1 MNGLHG
7 IIFSYEQEPGLRE
20 LAERRMPASIPFGG
34 RYRVVDFMLSN
45 LHAAGITDVGVVLHG
60 NYQSLLDHI
69 GNGKT
74 WDMARK
80 YGGLRILP
88 PFADTRAYRSG
99 EFRGKME
106 ALAGVRSY
114 LQGIRQDYVVLSD
127 SDLIINLPL
136 ADVFAAHLESGAD
149 ITAVCT
155 ANGGFVDNATYL
167 TLESDGAIGQVWC
180 APTAPRGHR
189 SLEIYIL
196 SKQLLLTLVDECS
209 AQDKY
214 SFRRDV
220 LAGMTGRLK
229 LQSYVWDGYAAQ
241 LRSVQEYYDRSME
254 LLQGSIRAE
263 LFAAARPILAKE
275 DDEAVREEF
284 YKSVR
289 TVITVHNIEYQ
300 GRYGRETVE
309 DLFGLDVG
317 WFTGGT
323 LAFDGD
329 VNLLKG
335 AIVTADAVT
344 AVSPTYAQE
353 LKYAYFAHGLESVM
367 QMVEGKLHG
376 VLNGID
382 MERYDPA
389 SDPNLTAN
397 YSLRRMAGKAKDKA
411 ALQRM
416 MGLAER
422 KDTPVVAMVSRLVS
436 HKGLDLVCETLDYFM
451 EKDMQLVVLG
461 KGDGKYESF
470 FSWAQAKYPGRVAV
484 HLGYSESLAMQIY
497 AGADLFLM
505 PSKSEPC
512 GLSQM
517 IAMRYG
523 AVPIVRET
531 GGLKDTVHAYEAWNG
546 AGNGFSFT
554 NYNAGDMCYV
564 IGEAVDL
571 YHQKPE
577 AYKALRKRG
586 MAEDFSWARSAKK
599 YREIYDSICK

>member
-1 MNGLHG
+1 MNILYVTSEAVPFCKTGGLADVAGSLPQSLAANGDRVSVVLPLYQCVADAWRDRLHFERYTYVRLAWRSLYCG
-7 IIFSYEQEPGLRE
+7 LFSYEWQ
-20 LAERRMPASIPFGG
+20 
-34 RYRVVDFMLSN
+34 
-45 LHAAGITDVGVVLHG
+45 GV
-60 NYQSLLDHI
+60 
-69 GNGKT
+69 T
-74 WDMARK
+74 W
-80 YGGLRILP
+80 Y
-88 PFADTRAYRSG
+88 
-99 EFRGKME
+99 
-106 ALAGVRSY
+106 
-114 LQGIRQDYVVLSD
+114 
-127 SDLIINLPL
+127 
-136 ADVFAAHLESGAD
+136 
-149 ITAVCT
+149 
-155 ANGGFVDNATYL
+155 FVDNEQYFKRPEL
-167 TLESDGAIGQVWC
+167 YGYYDDGERFAFFCRAVTELLPLLPEKPDVVHCNDWQ
-180 APTAPRGHR
+180 TALVP
-189 SLEIYIL
+189 IYI
-196 SKQLLLTLVDECS
+196 
-209 AQDKY
+209 
-214 SFRRDV
+214 R
-220 LAGMTGRLK
+220 
-229 LQSYVWDGYAAQ
+229 
-241 LRSVQEYYDRSME
+241 
-254 LLQGSIRAE
+254 
-263 LFAAARPILAKE
+263 
-275 DDEAVREEF
+275 DEAVREEF

-309 DLFGLDVG
+309 DLFGLDAG

-335 AIVTADAVT
+335 AIITADAVT

-353 LKYAYFAHGLESVM
+353 LQYAYFAHGLESVM

-389 SDPNLTAN
+389 SDINLTAN
-397 YSLRRMAGKAKDKA
+397 YSLRRMTGKAKDKA

-523 AVPIVRET
+523 AVPIVRRT
-531 GGLKDTVHAYEAWNG
+531 GGLADSVHSCQVGQEDGTGYLFEG
-546 AGNGFSFT
+546 
-554 NYNAGDMCYV
+554 YNTGDMLSV
-564 IGEAVDL
+564 IGQATGLYRGDRAGFAAV
-571 YHQKPE
+571 Q
-577 AYKALRKRG
+577 RRG
-586 MAEDFSWARSAKK
+586 MTADFSWTRSA
-599 YREIYDSICK
+599 RIYHDIYSKL

>member
-1 MNGLHG
+1 MNILYVTSEAVPFCKTGGLADVAGSLPQSLAANGDRVSVILPLYQSVADAWRDRLHFERYTYVRLAWRSLYCG
-7 IIFSYEQEPGLRE
+7 LFSYERQ
-20 LAERRMPASIPFGG
+20 
-34 RYRVVDFMLSN
+34 
-45 LHAAGITDVGVVLHG
+45 GV
-60 NYQSLLDHI
+60 
-69 GNGKT
+69 T
-74 WDMARK
+74 W
-80 YGGLRILP
+80 Y
-88 PFADTRAYRSG
+88 
-99 EFRGKME
+99 
-106 ALAGVRSY
+106 
-114 LQGIRQDYVVLSD
+114 
-127 SDLIINLPL
+127 
-136 ADVFAAHLESGAD
+136 
-149 ITAVCT
+149 
-155 ANGGFVDNATYL
+155 FVDNEQYFKRPEL
-167 TLESDGAIGQVWC
+167 YGYYDDGERFAFFCRAVTELLPLLPEKPDVVHCNDWQ
-180 APTAPRGHR
+180 TALVP
-189 SLEIYIL
+189 IYIH
-196 SKQLLLTLVDECS
+196 
-209 AQDKY
+209 
-214 SFRRDV
+214 
-220 LAGMTGRLK
+220 
-229 LQSYVWDGYAAQ
+229 
-241 LRSVQEYYDRSME
+241 
-254 LLQGSIRAE
+254 
-263 LFAAARPILAKE
+263 
-275 DDEAVREEF
+275 DEAVREEF

-309 DLFGLDVG
+309 DLFGLDAG

-397 YSLRRMAGKAKDKA
+397 YSLRHMAGKAKDKA

-523 AVPIVRET
+523 AVPIVRST
-531 GGLKDTVHAYEAWNG
+531 GGLADTVKSCQVGQSDGTGYLFGDYDAG
-546 AGNGFSFT
+546 AMLS
-554 NYNAGDMCYV
+554 V
-564 IGEAVDL
+564 IGQATGL
-571 YHQKPE
+571 YRGDRAGFDTVRQ
-577 AYKALRKRG
+577 RG
-586 MAEDFSWARSAKK
+586 MTEDFSWTRSADS
-599 YREIYDSICK
+599 YRHIYENL

>member
-1 MNGLHG
+1 MNILYVTSEAVPFCKTGGLADVAGSLPQSLAANGDRVSVILPLYQSVADAWRDRLHFERYTYVRLAWRSLYCG
-7 IIFSYEQEPGLRE
+7 LFSYEWQ
-20 LAERRMPASIPFGG
+20 
-34 RYRVVDFMLSN
+34 
-45 LHAAGITDVGVVLHG
+45 GV
-60 NYQSLLDHI
+60 
-69 GNGKT
+69 T
-74 WDMARK
+74 W
-80 YGGLRILP
+80 Y
-88 PFADTRAYRSG
+88 
-99 EFRGKME
+99 
-106 ALAGVRSY
+106 
-114 LQGIRQDYVVLSD
+114 
-127 SDLIINLPL
+127 
-136 ADVFAAHLESGAD
+136 
-149 ITAVCT
+149 
-155 ANGGFVDNATYL
+155 FVDNEQYFKRPEL
-167 TLESDGAIGQVWC
+167 YGYYDDGERFAFFCRAVTELLPLLPEKPDVVHCNDWQ
-180 APTAPRGHR
+180 TALVP
-189 SLEIYIL
+189 IYIH
-196 SKQLLLTLVDECS
+196 
-209 AQDKY
+209 
-214 SFRRDV
+214 
-220 LAGMTGRLK
+220 
-229 LQSYVWDGYAAQ
+229 
-241 LRSVQEYYDRSME
+241 
-254 LLQGSIRAE
+254 
-263 LFAAARPILAKE
+263 
-275 DDEAVREEF
+275 DEAVREEF

-309 DLFGLDVG
+309 DLFGLDAG

-451 EKDMQLVVLG
+451 EKDMQLVMLG

-523 AVPIVRET
+523 AVPIVRRT
-531 GGLKDTVHAYEAWNG
+531 GGLADTVKSCQVGQEDGTGYLFESYDAG
-546 AGNGFSFT
+546 AML
-554 NYNAGDMCYV
+554 DV
-564 IGEAVDL
+564 IGQATGL
-571 YHQKPE
+571 YRGDR
-577 AYKALRKRG
+577 AGFDTVRRRG
-586 MAEDFSWARSAKK
+586 MTADFSWARSAGD
-599 YREIYDSICK
+599 YRRIYENLLG

>member
-1 MNGLHG
+1 MNILYVTSEAVPFCKTGGLADVAGSLPQSLAANGDRVSVILPLYQSVADAWRDRLHFERYTYVRLAWRSLYCG
-7 IIFSYEQEPGLRE
+7 LFSYERQ
-20 LAERRMPASIPFGG
+20 
-34 RYRVVDFMLSN
+34 
-45 LHAAGITDVGVVLHG
+45 GV
-60 NYQSLLDHI
+60 
-69 GNGKT
+69 T
-74 WDMARK
+74 W
-80 YGGLRILP
+80 Y
-88 PFADTRAYRSG
+88 
-99 EFRGKME
+99 
-106 ALAGVRSY
+106 
-114 LQGIRQDYVVLSD
+114 
-127 SDLIINLPL
+127 
-136 ADVFAAHLESGAD
+136 
-149 ITAVCT
+149 
-155 ANGGFVDNATYL
+155 FVDNEQYFKRPEL
-167 TLESDGAIGQVWC
+167 YGYYDDGERFAFFCRAVTELLPLLPEKPDVVHCNDWQ
-180 APTAPRGHR
+180 TALVP
-189 SLEIYIL
+189 IYI
-196 SKQLLLTLVDECS
+196 
-209 AQDKY
+209 
-214 SFRRDV
+214 R
-220 LAGMTGRLK
+220 
-229 LQSYVWDGYAAQ
+229 
-241 LRSVQEYYDRSME
+241 
-254 LLQGSIRAE
+254 
-263 LFAAARPILAKE
+263 
-275 DDEAVREEF
+275 DEAVREEF

-309 DLFGLDVG
+309 DLFGLDAG

-523 AVPIVRET
+523 AVPIVRST
-531 GGLKDTVHAYEAWNG
+531 GGLADTVKSCQVGQSDGTGYLFGDYDAG
-546 AGNGFSFT
+546 AMLS
-554 NYNAGDMCYV
+554 V
-564 IGEAVDL
+564 IGQATGL
-571 YHQKPE
+571 YRGDRAGFDTVRQ
-577 AYKALRKRG
+577 RG
-586 MAEDFSWARSAKK
+586 MTEDFSWTRSADS
-599 YREIYDSICK
+599 YRHIYENL

>member
-1 MNGLHG
+1 MNILYVTSEAVPFCKTGGLADVAGSLPQSLAANGDRVSVILPLYQSVADAWRDRLHFERYTYVRLAWRSLYCG
-7 IIFSYEQEPGLRE
+7 LFSYERQ
-20 LAERRMPASIPFGG
+20 
-34 RYRVVDFMLSN
+34 
-45 LHAAGITDVGVVLHG
+45 GV
-60 NYQSLLDHI
+60 
-69 GNGKT
+69 T
-74 WDMARK
+74 W
-80 YGGLRILP
+80 Y
-88 PFADTRAYRSG
+88 
-99 EFRGKME
+99 
-106 ALAGVRSY
+106 
-114 LQGIRQDYVVLSD
+114 
-127 SDLIINLPL
+127 
-136 ADVFAAHLESGAD
+136 
-149 ITAVCT
+149 
-155 ANGGFVDNATYL
+155 FVDNEQYFKRPEL
-167 TLESDGAIGQVWC
+167 YGYYDDGERFAFFCRAVTELLPLLPEKPDVVHCNDWQ
-180 APTAPRGHR
+180 TALVP
-189 SLEIYIL
+189 IYIH
-196 SKQLLLTLVDECS
+196 
-209 AQDKY
+209 
-214 SFRRDV
+214 
-220 LAGMTGRLK
+220 
-229 LQSYVWDGYAAQ
+229 
-241 LRSVQEYYDRSME
+241 
-254 LLQGSIRAE
+254 
-263 LFAAARPILAKE
+263 
-275 DDEAVREEF
+275 DEAVREEF

-309 DLFGLDVG
+309 DLFGLDAG

-523 AVPIVRET
+523 AVPIVRST
-531 GGLKDTVHAYEAWNG
+531 GGLADTVKSCQVGQSDGTGYLFGDYDAG
-546 AGNGFSFT
+546 AMLS
-554 NYNAGDMCYV
+554 V
-564 IGEAVDL
+564 IGQATGL
-571 YHQKPE
+571 YRGDRAGFDTVRQ
-577 AYKALRKRG
+577 RG
-586 MAEDFSWARSAKK
+586 MTEDFSWTRSADS
-599 YREIYDSICK
+599 YRHIYENL

>member
-1 MNGLHG
+1 M
-7 IIFSYEQEPGLRE
+7 
-20 LAERRMPASIPFGG
+20 
-34 RYRVVDFMLSN
+34 
-45 LHAAGITDVGVVLHG
+45 
-60 NYQSLLDHI
+60 
-69 GNGKT
+69 
-74 WDMARK
+74 
-80 YGGLRILP
+80 RILYAASEAR
-88 PFADTRAYRSG
+88 PFAASG
-99 EFRGKME
+99 G
-106 ALAGVRSY
+106 
-114 LQGIRQDYVVLSD
+114 
-127 SDLIINLPL
+127 L
-136 ADVFAAHLESGAD
+136 ADVAGSLPKALCAAGEEACVVMPYYVNSFKPEQKEKMNYITNFTVPVGWRSQYCGLFSQQVDGVTYFFIDNEFYFKRDNGLYGYYDDGERFAFFCRAVTELLPLLPEKPDVVHCND
-149 ITAVCT
+149 WQTALV
-155 ANGGFVDNATYL
+155 
-167 TLESDGAIGQVWC
+167 
-180 APTAPRGHR
+180 P
-189 SLEIYIL
+189 IYI
-196 SKQLLLTLVDECS
+196 
-209 AQDKY
+209 
-214 SFRRDV
+214 R
-220 LAGMTGRLK
+220 
-229 LQSYVWDGYAAQ
+229 
-241 LRSVQEYYDRSME
+241 
-254 LLQGSIRAE
+254 
-263 LFAAARPILAKE
+263 
-275 DDEAVREEF
+275 DEAVREEF

-309 DLFGLDVG
+309 DLFGLDAG

-422 KDTPVVAMVSRLVS
+422 KDTSVVAMVSRLVS

>member
-1 MNGLHG
+1 MNILYVTSEAVPFCKTGGLADVAGSLPQSLAANGDRVSVILPLYQSVADAWRDRLHFERYTYVRLAWRSLYCG
-7 IIFSYEQEPGLRE
+7 LFSYERQ
-20 LAERRMPASIPFGG
+20 
-34 RYRVVDFMLSN
+34 
-45 LHAAGITDVGVVLHG
+45 GV
-60 NYQSLLDHI
+60 
-69 GNGKT
+69 T
-74 WDMARK
+74 W
-80 YGGLRILP
+80 Y
-88 PFADTRAYRSG
+88 
-99 EFRGKME
+99 
-106 ALAGVRSY
+106 
-114 LQGIRQDYVVLSD
+114 
-127 SDLIINLPL
+127 
-136 ADVFAAHLESGAD
+136 
-149 ITAVCT
+149 
-155 ANGGFVDNATYL
+155 FVDNEQYFKRPEL
-167 TLESDGAIGQVWC
+167 YGYYDDGERVHCNDWQ
-180 APTAPRGHR
+180 TALVP
-189 SLEIYIL
+189 IYI
-196 SKQLLLTLVDECS
+196 
-209 AQDKY
+209 
-214 SFRRDV
+214 R
-220 LAGMTGRLK
+220 
-229 LQSYVWDGYAAQ
+229 
-241 LRSVQEYYDRSME
+241 
-254 LLQGSIRAE
+254 
-263 LFAAARPILAKE
+263 
-275 DDEAVREEF
+275 DEAVREEF

-309 DLFGLDVG
+309 DLFGLDAG

-389 SDPNLTAN
+389 SDPNLTVN

>member
-1 MNGLHG
+1 MNILYVTSEAVPFCKTGGLADVAGRLPQSLAANGDRVSVILPLYQSVADAWRDRLHFERYTYVRLAWRSLYCG
-7 IIFSYEQEPGLRE
+7 LFSYERQ
-20 LAERRMPASIPFGG
+20 
-34 RYRVVDFMLSN
+34 
-45 LHAAGITDVGVVLHG
+45 GV
-60 NYQSLLDHI
+60 
-69 GNGKT
+69 T
-74 WDMARK
+74 W
-80 YGGLRILP
+80 Y
-88 PFADTRAYRSG
+88 
-99 EFRGKME
+99 
-106 ALAGVRSY
+106 
-114 LQGIRQDYVVLSD
+114 
-127 SDLIINLPL
+127 
-136 ADVFAAHLESGAD
+136 
-149 ITAVCT
+149 
-155 ANGGFVDNATYL
+155 FVDNEQYFKRPEL
-167 TLESDGAIGQVWC
+167 YG
-180 APTAPRGHR
+180 
-189 SLEIYIL
+189 
-196 SKQLLLTLVDECS
+196 
-209 AQDKY
+209 
-214 SFRRDV
+214 
-220 LAGMTGRLK
+220 
-229 LQSYVWDGYAAQ
+229 
-241 LRSVQEYYDRSME
+241 YYDDGERFAFFCRAVTE
-254 LLQGSIRAE
+254 LLPLLPE
-263 LFAAARPILAKE
+263 KP
-275 DDEAVREEF
+275 DV
-284 YKSVR
+284 
-289 TVITVHNIEYQ
+289 VHCNDWQ
-300 GRYGRETVE
+300 
-309 DLFGLDVG
+309 
-317 WFTGGT
+317 
-323 LAFDGD
+323 
-329 VNLLKG
+329 
-335 AIVTADAVT
+335 TALVH
-344 AVSPTYAQE
+344 
-353 LKYAYFAHGLESVM
+353 AYFAHGLESVM

-389 SDPNLTAN
+389 SDTNLTAN